1 MTKIFIAEA
10 EKYER
15 EGDLS
20 KAIFSLK
27 KALQLEPDN
36 YIIQLELGN
45 LCASNKQFEEAAGY
59 FRRCLY
65 QFKDNVDIKNALCF
79 SLSSFGNEY
88 YLKSK
93 FQLSEP

>member
-59 FRRCLY
+59 L
-65 QFKDNVDIKNALCF
+65 
-79 SLSSFGNEY
+79 
-88 YLKSK
+88 LK
-93 FQLSEP
+93 